1 MKFTAAVS
9 LLAAVGTVSAFTSQH
24 AAYAGRA
31 SSTTIISQNM
41 AATETPVYTFEK
53 SEEIF
58 AEAQEVGNG
67 FLFY

>member
-9 LLAAVGTVSAFTSQH
+9 LLALGAVSAFSPQQ
-24 AAYAGRA
+24 AFAGR
-31 SSTTIISQNM
+31 SSVSVSQNM

-58 AEAQEVGNG
+58 AEAQEVG
-67 FLFY
+67 LPL